1 MISNDEVTRRIT
13 GENRGG
19 DKTCRPCS
27 RDIFH
32 RMNGKIYSLMLKG
45 IVKSPDKY
53 SLSADLMKGNTGLL
67 VTGGRDEHQL
77 SLLSLIM

>member
-1 MISNDEVTRRIT
+1 
-13 GENRGG
+13 
-19 DKTCRPCS
+19 
-27 RDIFH
+27 
-32 RMNGKIYSLMLKG
+32 MNGKIYSLMLKG